1 MKTDGYIFTPELL
14 QWRYFHRPVV
24 VQVLVHVLLSSAHN
38 EASAATLSY
47 RDMALQLH
55 TTVKTI
61 RVAIDVLIAEK
72 IITKCSAPRAS
83 TKLYVNSSHPLSHCI
98 IPWQRDQ
105 GAQATAQYG
114 AQIGAHTRA
123 QISQLQQSENQG
135 CKVYYQ
141 DERGTDW
148 GAVMGIDGAQP
159 RAQQKRGAQQKAQS
173 RAQISQLQQSENQ
186 GCKVYYQ
193 DERGTDWGAVMGI
206 DGAQPRAQQKRGA
219 QQKAQ
224 SRAQISQSQTSD
236 NQDSYKDLDET
247 KGTDKDKAKGTLARE
262 GKKEKTETK
271 ENLSP
276 EPPLKEK
283 KEKKERRQE
292 RAHTQTQKKEK
303 EKKVEDSEIKF
314 AEVLRLFNRLFLGTQ
329 VKPIS
334 KMTPDRKKLVAK
346 FISDYSYEEVETMLR
361 KALNSDLLSGRKDGG
376 CYISFNWLFNP
387 KNYEPLMEG
396 TFDNPT
402 VAASAKKKPQPASS
416 PVASAPPQP
425 QHEETNEEIEARLR
439 QKEERKKAIER
450 EQTEALRQKY
460 LGWIEAS
467 KKNPDGSMAKMVR
480 KAYKDGKL
488 AELGITWNPSV
499 AEEEQSL
506 ADLDDQTQSYLQSLL
521 SD

>member
-24 VQVLVHVLLSSAHN
+24 VQVLIHVLLSSAHN

-47 RDMALQLH
+47 RDLALQLH

-105 GAQATAQYG
+105 GAQVTAHFG
-114 AQIGAHTRA
+114 AQIGAQSRA
-123 QISQLQQSENQG
+123 QIQSSEPPLNKG
-135 CKVYYQ
+135 DSEDSETSK
-141 DERGTDW
+141 GTDK
-148 GAVMGIDGAQP
+148 GTIKGTNRAQSRAQPKQGAQP
-159 RAQQKRGAQQKAQS
+159 RAQS
-173 RAQISQLQQSENQ
+173 RAQISHSETPLNK
-186 GCKVYYQ
+186 G
-193 DERGTDWGAVMGI
+193 
-206 DGAQPRAQQKRGA
+206 
-219 QQKAQ
+219 
-224 SRAQISQSQTSD
+224 
-236 NQDSYKDLDET
+236 DSEDLEIV
-247 KGTDKDKAKGTLARE
+247 KGTDKDIAKGTEVRE
-262 GKKEKTETK
+262 KKQIK

-276 EPPLKEK
+276 ETPIKENKQRKEK
-283 KEKKERRQE
+283 
-292 RAHTQTQKKEK
+292 AHPHTQKKEK
-303 EKKVEDSEIKF
+303 EKKSVDAETQFS
-314 AEVLRLFNRLFLGTQ
+314 EVLRLFNRLFLGTQ

-346 FISDYSYEEVETMLR
+346 FISDYSYDDVEPMLR

-396 TFDNPT
+396 TFDNPS
-402 VAASAKKKPQPASS
+402 VEASAGKKSIPKPAGSPKPQQA
-416 PVASAPPQP
+416 
-425 QHEETNEEIEARLR
+425 ETSEEIEARLK
-439 QKEERKKAIER
+439 QKEEAQKAKEKA
-450 EQTEALRQKY
+450 ETDALRQKY
-460 LGWIEAS
+460 QEWIESAA
-467 KKNPDGSMAKMVR
+467 KNPNGSMAKMVR
-480 KAYKDGKL
+480 QAYDNGTL
-488 AELGITWNPSV
+488 AKLGIVWNPSV

-521 SD
+521 RN

>member
-24 VQVLVHVLLSSAHN
+24 VQVLIHVLLSSAHN

-47 RDMALQLH
+47 RDLALQLH

-105 GAQATAQYG
+105 GAQVTAHFG
-114 AQIGAHTRA
+114 AQIGAQSRA
-123 QISQLQQSENQG
+123 QIQSSEVPLNKG
-135 CKVYYQ
+135 DSEDSETSK
-141 DERGTDW
+141 GTDK
-148 GAVMGIDGAQP
+148 GTIKGTKRAQSRAQPKQGAQP
-159 RAQQKRGAQQKAQS
+159 RAQSG
-173 RAQISQLQQSENQ
+173 AQISHSETPLNK
-186 GCKVYYQ
+186 G
-193 DERGTDWGAVMGI
+193 
-206 DGAQPRAQQKRGA
+206 
-219 QQKAQ
+219 
-224 SRAQISQSQTSD
+224 
-236 NQDSYKDLDET
+236 DSEDLEIV
-247 KGTDKDKAKGTLARE
+247 KGTDKDIAKGTEVRE
-262 GKKEKTETK
+262 KKEIK

-276 EPPLKEK
+276 ETPIKENKQRKEK
-283 KEKKERRQE
+283 
-292 RAHTQTQKKEK
+292 AHPQTQKKEK
-303 EKKVEDSEIKF
+303 EKKSGDAETQFS
-314 AEVLRLFNRLFLGTQ
+314 EVLRLFNRLFLGTQ

-346 FISDYSYEEVETMLR
+346 FISDYSFEDIEPMLR
-361 KALNSDLLSGRKDGG
+361 KALDSDLLSGRKDGG

-402 VAASAKKKPQPASS
+402 VAASAGKKPQPSSS
-416 PVASAPPQP
+416 PSPSPPQP
-425 QHEETNEEIEARLR
+425 QREETNEEIEARLR
-439 QKEERKKAIER
+439 MKEERKKELVK

-460 LGWIEAS
+460 LGWIDAA
-467 KKNPDGSMAKMVR
+467 KKNPDGSMAQMV
-480 KAYKDGKL
+480 KDAYKNGTL
-488 AELGITWNPSV
+488 AKLGIDWTPPV
-499 AEEEQSL
+499 EEETKNL
-506 ADLDDQTQSYLQSLL
+506 LDLDDKTQNYLQSIL

>member
-24 VQVLVHVLLSSAHN
+24 VQVLIHVLLSSAHN

-47 RDMALQLH
+47 RDLALQLH

-105 GAQATAQYG
+105 GAQVTAHFG
-114 AQIGAHTRA
+114 AQIGAQSRA
-123 QISQLQQSENQG
+123 QVKSSEVPLNKG
-135 CKVYYQ
+135 DSEDSETSK
-141 DERGTDW
+141 GTDK
-148 GAVMGIDGAQP
+148 GTIKGTNRAQSRAQPKQGAQS
-159 RAQQKRGAQQKAQS
+159 RAQS
-173 RAQISQLQQSENQ
+173 RAQISHAETPLNKGVSE
-186 GCKVYYQ
+186 
-193 DERGTDWGAVMGI
+193 
-206 DGAQPRAQQKRGA
+206 
-219 QQKAQ
+219 
-224 SRAQISQSQTSD
+224 
-236 NQDSYKDLDET
+236 DLSKT
-247 KGTDKDKAKGTLARE
+247 KGTDKDITKGTEVRE
-262 GKKEKTETK
+262 KKEIK

-276 EPPLKEK
+276 ETPIKENKQRKEK
-283 KEKKERRQE
+283 
-292 RAHTQTQKKEK
+292 AHPQTQKKEK
-303 EKKVEDSEIKF
+303 EKKSGDAETQFS
-314 AEVLRLFNRLFLGTQ
+314 EVLRLFNRLFLGTQ

-346 FISDYSYEEVETMLR
+346 FISDYSFEDIEPMLR
-361 KALNSDLLSGRKDGG
+361 KALDSDLLSGRKDGG

-402 VAASAKKKPQPASS
+402 VAASAGKKPQPSSS
-416 PVASAPPQP
+416 PSPSPPQP
-425 QHEETNEEIEARLR
+425 QREETNEEIEARLR
-439 QKEERKKAIER
+439 MKEERKKELVK

-460 LGWIEAS
+460 LGWIDAA
-467 KKNPDGSMAKMVR
+467 KKNPDGSMAQMV
-480 KAYKDGKL
+480 KDAYKNGTL
-488 AELGITWNPSV
+488 AKLGIDWTPPV
-499 AEEEQSL
+499 EEETKNL
-506 ADLDDQTQSYLQSLL
+506 LDLDDKTQNYLQSLI